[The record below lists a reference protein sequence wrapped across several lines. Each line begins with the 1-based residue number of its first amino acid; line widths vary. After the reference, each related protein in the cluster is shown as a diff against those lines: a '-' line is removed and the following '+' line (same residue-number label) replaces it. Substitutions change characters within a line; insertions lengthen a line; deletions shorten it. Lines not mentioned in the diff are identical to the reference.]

1 MCGDPKH
8 LRVSPWKILR
18 ADEHMQGSEKFCSKK
33 KKKIHLNLV
42 QPSVSFCNINH
53 IKEGGS
59 WECTLGNAVLG
70 QARKSV
76 SKFL

>member
-1 MCGDPKH
+1 
-8 LRVSPWKILR
+8 
-18 ADEHMQGSEKFCSKK
+18 MQGSEKFCSKKK

-42 QPSVSFCNINH
+42 QPSVSFCNIDH

-59 WECTLGNAVLG
+59 WECTSGNAVLG
-70 QARKSV
+70 RARKSV